1 MNYDLFYIKNLKL
14 VFFFHTCVCMRD
26 LFKLIYQYDNLT
38 PKAIMH
44 ERFFFLVPPCI
55 HLARTKAIM
64 HVTVYVRYIIIVKN
78 QNNLDYLFFFLV

>member
-38 PKAIMH
+38 PKQK
-44 ERFFFLVPPCI
+44 FLVPPCI
-55 HLARTKAIM
+55 HLTRTKAIM
-64 HVTVYVRYIIIVKN
+64 HVTVYVRSIIIVKN